1 MVPRD
6 KGASAPPA
14 CGASRDVAGVSV
26 LLAVAHGSRD
36 PASQAGVRD
45 LLARAATL
53 RPGLR
58 TADAYVDNASPSI
71 RRALAD
77 LVADGVDDVVVLP
90 LLLTPASHSK
100 TDVAASVQAARL
112 AHPRTRLRY
121 GRPLG
126 PHPVLVDVL
135 DRRLREAGARPDDP
149 VLLVAGGALDP
160 DANAQVAATARL
172 LWEGRSWPTVDIAF
186 VSTTGPTVP
195 EALERL
201 RRQGHSRAAL
211 ARYFLGPGRL
221 PRLVETQARTVAG
234 LELVVSAPLGA
245 SDGVARL
252 LLGRFDE
259 ALGGDVRMNCDAC
272 LYRVPLP
279 GREAA
284 VGAVQEPHS
293 HPEDT

>member
-1 MVPRD
+1 VT
-6 KGASAPPA
+6 A
-14 CGASRDVAGVSV
+14 

-36 PASQAGVRD
+36 PASQEGVRE
-45 LLARAATL
+45 LLGRARAR

-71 RRALAD
+71 RRALAE
-77 LVADGVDDVVVLP
+77 LVDDGETDVVVLP

-100 TDVAASVQAARL
+100 TDVAASVQAGRR
-112 AHPRTRLRY
+112 AHPQVRLRY

-126 PHPVLVDVL
+126 PHPVLVELL
-135 DRRLREAGARPDDP
+135 DTRLREAGARPDDP
-149 VLLVAGGALDP
+149 VVVVAGGALDP

-172 LWEGRSWPTVDIAF
+172 LWEGRSWPSVEVAF
-186 VSTTGPTVP
+186 VSTTRPTVP

-201 RRQGHSRAAL
+201 RRLGHQRVAL

-221 PRLVETQARTVAG
+221 PRLVETQARTVEG
-234 LELVVSAPLGA
+234 LEVVVSAHLGPT
-245 SDGVARL
+245 DGLADL
-252 LLGRFDE
+252 LLQRFDE
-259 ALGGDVRMNCDAC
+259 ALGADVRMNCDVC
-272 LYRVPLP
+272 LYRTPLP

-293 HPEDT
+293 HPEDP

>member
-1 MVPRD
+1 MT
-6 KGASAPPA
+6 
-14 CGASRDVAGVSV
+14 V

-36 PASQAGVRD
+36 PASQQGVEA
-45 LLARAATL
+45 LLALARSQ

-58 TADAYVDNASPSI
+58 TAAAYVDNASPSI

-77 LVADGVDDVVVLP
+77 LTADGVDDVVVLP

-100 TDVAASVQAARL
+100 TDVAASVQAGRR
-112 AHPRTRLRY
+112 AHPTLRLRY

-135 DRRLREAGARPDDP
+135 DARLVEAGALPTDP
-149 VLLVAGGALDP
+149 VVLVAGGALDP

-172 LWEGRSWPTVDIAF
+172 LWEGRSRPSVDIAF
-186 VSTTGPTVP
+186 ASTTRPTVP

-201 RRQGHSRAAL
+201 RRLGHDRAAV
-211 ARYFLGPGRL
+211 ARYFLGPGAL
-221 PRLVETQARTVAG
+221 PRLVARQARTVDG
-234 LELVVSAPLGA
+234 LEVVVSAPLGA
-245 SDGVARL
+245 TDGVASL

-259 ALGGDVRMNCDAC
+259 AQHGDIRMNCDVC
-272 LYRVPLP
+272 LYRAPMP

-284 VGAVQEPHS
+284 VGALQEPHT
-293 HPEDT
+293 HPDDPG